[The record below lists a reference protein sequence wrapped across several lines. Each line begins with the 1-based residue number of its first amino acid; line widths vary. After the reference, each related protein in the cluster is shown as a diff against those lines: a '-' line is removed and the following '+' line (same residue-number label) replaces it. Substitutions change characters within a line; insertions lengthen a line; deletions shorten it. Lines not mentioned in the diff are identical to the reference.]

1 MELFVIGNQRL
12 LVLAE
17 ETLTQHRKF
26 TKSVGRSQ
34 HDRTHLNQR
43 DWAGHTSSNAL
54 DPNTRFC
61 GEWFVM

>member
-1 MELFVIGNQRL
+1 M
-12 LVLAE
+12 LAE